1 MNTFQM
7 MCKIMKTNTFL
18 GMVVGVNECSLYE
31 IHEFLVDFGV
41 LLAQGSEE
49 TWRC

>member
-1 MNTFQM
+1 

-18 GMVVGVNECSLYE
+18 GMVVGVNECSSYK
-31 IHEFLVDFGV
+31 IREFFWLIFGI

>member
-1 MNTFQM
+1 

-18 GMVVGVNECSLYE
+18 GIVAGVNECSLVQNS
-31 IHEFLVDFGV
+31 LVFWLICGI